1 MKIENT
7 AVAVVRDR
15 EGKILLEKRGGRVF
29 RGWWCAPGGHARKGE
44 TPYKNAQREANE
56 EIGGVK
62 VEKKPFLVFIHDW
75 PADSHIPESH
85 RHRLHAF
92 MAKVTGKL
100 RPGSDAAE
108 LGWFT
113 LEEAKKMRI
122 TDYTKTVL
130 NHIDKKNEKG
140 RE

>member
-1 MKIENT
+1 MKIEDT
-7 AVAVVRDR
+7 AVVVVRDN

-29 RGWWCAPGGHARKGE
+29 RGWWCVPGGHADKGE
-44 TPYKNAQREANE
+44 APEQAAQREAKE
-56 EIGGVK
+56 EIGQVK
-62 VEKKPFLVFIHDW
+62 VEGKPFMIFVHDW
-75 PADSHIPESH
+75 PADSHIKEPH
-85 RHRLHAF
+85 QHRLHAF

-113 LEEAKKMRI
+113 QEEAKKLRI